1 MANLA
6 TAEERSTASVRRRPI
21 EDSPGDAGRTS
32 WSGWPATIV
41 FVILLVILEVSSR
54 AGLISGLMFPPPS
67 RVFTTFASSIAS
79 GEMLGHLGATL
90 GRVIPGLLL
99 GAIPGLSLGLVMGR
113 STRLRRVVDPFV
125 AAAHPIPKIAL
136 FPLFMLIFGL
146 GDASKIAIVALAA
159 FFPCLINAMAG
170 ARSISPLY
178 LEVAR
183 SYGASPLQTF
193 SRVLLP
199 GSLPVALSGLRLAA
213 NVSIVVT
220 IALELV
226 AAERGLGSVVWLSW
240 EILRVD
246 LLYATILVT
255 ALLGIGLNALLAWMS
270 RRLAP
275 WAVAVPGQ

>member
-1 MANLA
+1 MAHLA
-6 TAEERSTASVRRRPI
+6 TAERRGETGVRQRPLEEAPLERT
-21 EDSPGDAGRTS
+21 RTS
-32 WSGWPATIV
+32 WGGWPATTL
-41 FVILLVILEVSSR
+41 FVILLAGFEAASR
-54 AGLISGLMFPPPS
+54 TGLISGLMFPPPT
-67 RVFTTFASSIAS
+67 RVLSTLASSIAS
-79 GEMLGHLGATL
+79 GEMIGHLFATL

-99 GAIPGLSLGLVMGR
+99 GAIPGLTLGLVMGR
-113 STRLRRVVDPFV
+113 SARLRRIVDPFI
-125 AAAHPIPKIAL
+125 AAAHPVPKIAL

-146 GDASKIAIVALAA
+146 GDAAKIAIVALAA

-170 ARSISPLY
+170 ARAISPLY

-183 SYGASPLQTF
+183 SCGASPLRTF
-193 SRVLLP
+193 THVLLP

-226 AAERGLGSVVWLSW
+226 AADRGLGSVVWLSW

-255 ALLGIGLNALLAWMS
+255 ALLGIGFNALLAWFAG
-270 RRLAP
+270 RVAP
-275 WAVAVPGQ
+275 WAVEVPGQ